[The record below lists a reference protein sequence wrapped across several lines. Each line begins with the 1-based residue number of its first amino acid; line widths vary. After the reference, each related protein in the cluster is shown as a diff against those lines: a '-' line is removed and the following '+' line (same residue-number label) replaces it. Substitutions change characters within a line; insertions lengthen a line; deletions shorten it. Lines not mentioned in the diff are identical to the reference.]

1 MSIHFLKSL
10 FNKSRFFFNL
20 VSGLA
25 VGLLVGV
32 AVLAFNN
39 PTSNPTTGGGIIG
52 VGSGAPASSL
62 YINSTGNVGIGDT
75 NPVTRLEI
83 ADANKSLWEFG
94 NLYIRTNN
102 AQAAGIGGS
111 LFFGGIYTGSAD
123 TSWASIAGQK
133 ENGTDGNFS
142 AYLQFGT
149 RANSDGAITER
160 MRITSAGNVGIGTAS
175 PGYKLDVNGNVN
187 ATAYYGSGANLTG
200 VTVADNSISTAK
212 LKTTTGE
219 VSVGAGSDTDVTLPG
234 GEYGFYP
241 QIKASASSG
250 TGRISIKA
258 APSGVAML
266 TTYTTRI
273 SLYHDTNTIYAK
285 QRYVTASGEDMWIFL
300 LVDKD
305 TKEIMLAYQ
314 APDHPAYGNGGDFNK
329 LPHPFGDYDSNT
341 QDIVLIEKDQAKAI
355 QREAQEKNMSVLEL
369 IDSEYKIDLGH
380 IYDYKPIHSGQFLET
395 KPVLVE
401 HIPDYIQVR
410 KFVEMTDTDK
420 QAKKALQ
427 EEKQRQSKQDKQ
439 SEEQRHRNAVNKLK
453 ALGLTE
459 EDLKEI
465 IK

>member
-160 MRITSAGNVGIGTAS
+160 MRITSAGNVGIGNTNPA
-175 PGYKLDVNGNVN
+175 YKLDVSGNVN
-187 ATAYYGSGANLTG
+187 ATAYYGSGSNLTG
-200 VTVADNSISTAK
+200 ITVADNSISTAK
-212 LKTTTGE
+212 LKTATGE
-219 VSVGAGSDTDVTLPG
+219 VSGTLAALTLPG

-241 QIKASASSG
+241 QVKNN
-250 TGRISIKA
+250 TG
-258 APSGVAML
+258 SGVGYVIMGAYPGFGGAL
-266 TTYTTRI
+266 TT
-273 SLYHDTNTIYAK
+273 S
-285 QRYVTASGEDMWIFL
+285 YVTRVDVYSESAGTIF
-300 LVDKD
+300 VR
-305 TKEIMLAYQ
+305 
-314 APDHPAYGNGGDFNK
+314 
-329 LPHPFGDYDSNT
+329 
-341 QDIVLIEKDQAKAI
+341 
-355 QREAQEKNMSVLEL
+355 QR
-369 IDSEYKIDLGH
+369 
-380 IYDYKPIHSGQFLET
+380 
-395 KPVLVE
+395 
-401 HIPDYIQVR
+401 
-410 KFVEMTDTDK
+410 
-420 QAKKALQ
+420 
-427 EEKQRQSKQDKQ
+427 
-439 SEEQRHRNAVNKLK
+439 
-453 ALGLTE
+453 
-459 EDLKEI
+459 
-465 IK
+465 